1 MPPRHVL
8 ASHTL
13 AALQEGHKRMEES
26 HFELHALLVK
36 EQQKN
41 EVRGL
46 QLEPQ
51 PNPAPALPNPRVEQP
66 SPIPN
71 ANPSPNHTPHQALDL
86 ELAKERQRNSIT
98 AEHYRAQEQD
108 AAKLTAENRLLL
120 ERVH

>member
-41 EVRGL
+41 EVLRL
-46 QLEPQ
+46 QPQ
-51 PNPAPALPNPRVEQP
+51 PQPYP
-66 SPIPN
+66 SPDPTQ
-71 ANPSPNHTPHQALDL
+71 P
-86 ELAKERQRNSIT
+86 
-98 AEHYRAQEQD
+98 
-108 AAKLTAENRLLL
+108 
-120 ERVH
+120 